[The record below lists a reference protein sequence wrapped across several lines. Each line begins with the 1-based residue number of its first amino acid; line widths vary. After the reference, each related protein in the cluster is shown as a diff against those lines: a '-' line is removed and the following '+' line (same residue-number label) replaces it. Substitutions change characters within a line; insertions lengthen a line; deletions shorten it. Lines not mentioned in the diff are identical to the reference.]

1 MKFLKPILIAWVILC
16 SFSCEEDTS
25 ILGKPGEV
33 LTVISKDYWESDL
46 GQTLRDSLTAEYPML
61 PQIEKRFDLTY
72 VSPSGFTSMFQQHR
86 NIIRID
92 IDLANKNEVVV
103 RKNIWARPQCV
114 IDIRAKSY
122 NEAIDLIKKDSKLII
137 NAIEDAERERLI
149 DNNKEY
155 SSDVINYEVQKLFN
169 GSIEV
174 PRDYRIMK
182 QTHDFIW
189 IAHNEEQSK
198 RKNIIIYK
206 YPVEK
211 GVNMMDAES
220 LIENNKEALKANIPG
235 MRENSYMIHSKHIK
249 PTIQYLGYKD
259 LQFAEMRGLW
269 DLENDYMGGPFIA
282 HVLYSP
288 DGKYMV
294 GVEGFVYAPK
304 YDKLPLL
311 RDVEAI
317 VYSFSWDKEQ
327 K

>member
-149 DNNKEY
+149 ENNKEY

-169 GSIEV
+169 GYIEV

-249 PTIQYLGYKD
+249 PAIQYLGYRD